1 MQGGGRWL
9 IECIWLRHRSLRLP
23 SLTISSGPTTPT
35 SQGSP
40 VIPPYPVDLRPV
52 EGVQLF
58 MLFTVQGLDYSLVS
72 KSGLRL
78 PLLMEQGDLVLSHLI
93 EPPAPATDH
102 AEDPGLFGEEQEDS
116 VDGDGGEIIP
126 EWFRNALF

>member
-1 MQGGGRWL
+1 MT
-9 IECIWLRHRSLRLP
+9 P
-23 SLTISSGPTTPT
+23 IS
-35 SQGSP
+35 QMSP

-52 EGVQLF
+52 EGAQLF
-58 MLFTVQGLDYSLVS
+58 MLFTIRGLDYSLVS

-78 PLLMEQGDLVLSHLI
+78 PLSMEQGDLVLSHLI
-93 EPPAPATDH
+93 ETAATATDC
-102 AEDPGLFGEEQEDS
+102 AEDPGSFEEELEDS

>member
-1 MQGGGRWL
+1 MT
-9 IECIWLRHRSLRLP
+9 P
-23 SLTISSGPTTPT
+23 ISQT
-35 SQGSP
+35 SP

-52 EGVQLF
+52 EGAQLF
-58 MLFTVQGLDYSLVS
+58 MLFTIRGLDYSLVS
-72 KSGLRL
+72 ESGLRL

-93 EPPAPATDH
+93 ETAATATDR
-102 AEDPGLFGEEQEDS
+102 AEDPGSFEEELEDS